1 MILVSCGEVFFRP
14 NYFIE
19 NDFENPQEKLDIEIM
34 QNIIILGLF
43 HIVLH
48 ILRLP
53 ISGDILDSEEYKN
66 CILNDSKS
74 DKSKQAFM
82 LERLTPISAK
92 K

>member
-1 MILVSCGEVFFRP
+1 MCKGK
-14 NYFIE
+14 YFSDQITSLKRIS
-19 NDFENPQEKLDIEIM
+19 QEIRIYIEIM
-34 QNIIILGLF
+34 QNIIISGLF

>member
-1 MILVSCGEVFFRP
+1 
-14 NYFIE
+14 
-19 NDFENPQEKLDIEIM
+19 M

>member
-1 MILVSCGEVFFRP
+1 MCKGKYFSDQITSLKMILKDC
-14 NYFIE
+14 Y
-19 NDFENPQEKLDIEIM
+19 PQEKIYIEIM

-74 DKSKQAFM
+74 NKSKQAFM